1 MNLNSERILYFLTV
15 FAAFLTGAAVMTCI
29 IRDPK
34 PRFKPLSHPFTGP
47 FIVIRGNPTGE
58 DIRKM
63 KEMNE
68 RLQDA
73 KDVRNGQ
80 VYDTDAE

>member
-1 MNLNSERILYFLTV
+1 MNSERILYFLTV

-34 PRFKPLSHPFTGP
+34 PRLKPLSRPFTGR
-47 FIVIRGNPTGE
+47 FIVIRGDPTDE

-73 KDVRNGQ
+73 RDVRKGR
-80 VYDTDAE
+80 VYDSDAE